1 MQFLPNLKLPVLL
14 LALIAALMFALRPPA
29 WAANLLQNDG
39 LEPPFVKY
47 GEWTGSGVTFD
58 LEVAH
63 NWQRFYIPA
72 GTPDNGNDLRYFRAS
87 AVAFLFGSV
96 EKRDG
101 TDAQLYWSTSPFD
114 AGIYQQVS
122 GVTAGEYYGFQAGIL
137 QVYGNT
143 TTKIHNKMFR
153 SVGIDP
159 FGGTDPASANVVWGP
174 EEGLDAD
181 WFYPGVGAQAQSTTI
196 TVFVRVRSIDD
207 APPLEESSVWVDDT
221 FLDIAPT
228 TSLTLTVDSP
238 TQVTASWSGA
248 PRSGFH
254 LYAYEAQYRKASES
268 TWTNLQIFDSSTS
281 PIPTGTSASFTV
293 EPGQQYVVRART
305 WHEQDGGDLHEV
317 PGPWTEQTIT
327 VGGIVA
333 GKVLNNRGEPFLGSA
348 TVAAG
353 ASPTTTSAGNG
364 SYALQTGAGTF
375 DITATH
381 ATGWTTPQPVRV
393 TVPDLQ
399 TVTPL
404 TLTLRP
410 PDNIIQ
416 NGDFET
422 GLSGWQVTGTAPTTI
437 TTGHRSGAASLSLS
451 GTVVLSQTGSITG
464 SYRPVLSFWYKVDSG
479 DGNDLFAVDI
489 LGAGLSAANT
499 FSTSTVGG
507 WQHAWLPL
515 DAGEVYTGPVGA
527 RFSLNQTGGAGT
539 VVWLDEVSLG
549 ASQVVNKTY
558 LPVVLK

>member
-1 MQFLPNLKLPVLL
+1 MQSLPNLKLPLL
-14 LALIAALMFALRPPA
+14 LIALITGLMFVLWSSA

-47 GEWTGSGVTFD
+47 GEWTGGGRTFD

-72 GTPDNGNDLRYFRAS
+72 GTPDNGNRLRYFRAS
-87 AVAFLFGSV
+87 AVEFLFGSV

-122 GVTAGEYYGFQAGIL
+122 GVTIGEYYGFQAGIL

-159 FGGTDPASANVVWGP
+159 FGGTDPAGANVIWGP

-207 APPLEESSVWVDDT
+207 APPLEENVVWVDDT

-228 TSLTLTVDSP
+228 TTLTLTIDSP
-238 TQVTASWSGA
+238 TQVTASWNGT

-254 LYAYEAQYRKASES
+254 LFAYEAQYRKASES
-268 TWTNLQIFDSSTS
+268 TWTNLQVFDSSTS
-281 PIPTGTSASFTV
+281 PIPTATSASFTV

-305 WHEQDGGDLHEV
+305 WHEQNGGDLHEV
-317 PGPWTEQTIT
+317 PSPWAEQTIT

-333 GKVLNNRGEPFLGSA
+333 GKVLDNQGKPFLGSV
-348 TVAAG
+348 TVTAG
-353 ASPTTTSAGNG
+353 GALTTSSAADG
-364 SYALQTGAGTF
+364 SYALHTGAGTF

-381 ATGWTTPQPVRV
+381 PTGWNTPQPVRV

-422 GLSGWQVTGTAPTTI
+422 GPAGWQVTGTSPTTI
-437 TTGHRSGAASLSLS
+437 TVGHRSGAASLSLS
-451 GTVVLSQTGSITG
+451 GTVTLTQTGYITG
-464 SYRPVLSFWYKVDSG
+464 SYRPVLSFWYKVNNG
-479 DGNDLFAVDI
+479 DGNDLFIVDM
-489 LGAGLSAANT
+489 LGTGLSTASS
-499 FSTSTVGG
+499 FSTSTVGD
-507 WQHAWLPL
+507 WQHAWLSL
-515 DAGEVYTGPVGA
+515 DSGDVYTGP
-527 RFSLNQTGGAGT
+527 TGVRITLEQRGGT
-539 VVWLDEVSLG
+539 DTTVWLDEVSLG
-549 ASQVVNKTY
+549 SSQIVYSTY
-558 LPVVLK
+558 LPVILK